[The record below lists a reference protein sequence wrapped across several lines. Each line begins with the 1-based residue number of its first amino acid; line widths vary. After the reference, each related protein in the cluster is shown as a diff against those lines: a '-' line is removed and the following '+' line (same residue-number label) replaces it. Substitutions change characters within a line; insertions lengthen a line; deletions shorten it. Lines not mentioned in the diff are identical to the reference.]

1 MLFLSS
7 GKIVKD
13 YRILRR
19 YFEILDE
26 MNVDKSSALP
36 SSEDFEFIRR
46 FLREGKKNL
55 LELLEALSLKFIPK
69 IDMNAA
75 IRTYREVLGIE
86 IQPNTAVLHIAK
98 DLAGWTLEMAENLGI
113 IKIDVSMLPS

>member
-75 IRTYREVLGIE
+75 
-86 IQPNTAVLHIAK
+86 
-98 DLAGWTLEMAENLGI
+98 
-113 IKIDVSMLPS
+113 